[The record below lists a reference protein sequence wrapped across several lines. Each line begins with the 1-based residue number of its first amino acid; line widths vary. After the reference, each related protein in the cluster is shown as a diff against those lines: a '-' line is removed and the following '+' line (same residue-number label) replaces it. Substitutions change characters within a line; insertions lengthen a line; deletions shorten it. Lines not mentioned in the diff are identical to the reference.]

1 MKGNQGLL
9 SVVKT
14 QKIQAEIVKKKRAVA
29 VISWMLQISNAVRY
43 PYLTSAM
50 ILAMIFF
57 SCHRKSRGTMLCSVE
72 YCKTSTRQLNTQ
84 ANI

>member
-1 MKGNQGLL
+1 M
-9 SVVKT
+9 VKT

-50 ILAMIFF
+50 ILAMIF
-57 SCHRKSRGTMLCSVE
+57 SPVTANREARCCVL
-72 YCKTSTRQLNTQ
+72 LNIVKLRH
-84 ANI
+84 AS